1 MLTVGIEFITTENK
15 YRGVS
20 GGWAGWAIANPCF
33 GKSSSQMSTQGISKR
48 EMGTYDFRSSRF

>member
-20 GGWAGWAIANPCF
+20 GGWAGWAIAHPVF
-33 GKSSSQMSTQGISKR
+33 GKIEGAAHPVLGSHWALS
-48 EMGTYDFRSSRF
+48 